1 MKNENHS
8 GWWGGRGSG
17 AVVRQSKARRSSR
30 REAPYGTPGLARDS
44 ALPELITKLML
55 PGNLHLFL
63 LVCSLRRER

>member
-1 MKNENHS
+1 MKNENHT
-8 GWWGGRGSG
+8 GGGRRECRGE
-17 AVVRQSKARRSSR
+17 ARRSSR

-63 LVCSLRRER
+63 FVCCLRRER

>member
-8 GWWGGRGSG
+8 GGRGESAVARRG
-17 AVVRQSKARRSSR
+17 AARRSSR

-55 PGNLHLFL
+55 QGNLHLFL
-63 LVCSLRRER
+63 FVCSLRRER